1 MKTPARLGNLR
12 DCNFS
17 KRDTGSRLDLDQSA
31 AFESLA
37 GHLYVGAVEKSTARM
52 TVGHH
57 AEADLQLA
65 HGVAQFEIEV
75 AVEIGDFVTERCQPV
90 LEGNA
95 FLARGL
101 HVVRRPGSENAR
113 QAAQP
118 VGEHGNR
125 ERIGVR
131 IVEALEHDE
140 IVGDQKSRTCGA
152 AREEQDRLAGGGQ
165 GTAIGSLNATSCPF
179 CK

>member
-1 MKTPARLGNLR
+1 
-12 DCNFS
+12 
-17 KRDTGSRLDLDQSA
+17 
-31 AFESLA
+31 
-37 GHLYVGAVEKSTARM
+37 M

-75 AVEIGDFVTERCQPV
+75 AVEIGDLVTERCQPV
-90 LEGNA
+90 LERNA

-118 VGEHGNR
+118 IGQNGDGER
-125 ERIGVR
+125 VGVR
-131 IVEALEHDE
+131 IVEALEHNE

-165 GTAIGSLNATSCPF
+165 GTAIGSLTPRRVHSQMSRG
-179 CK
+179 